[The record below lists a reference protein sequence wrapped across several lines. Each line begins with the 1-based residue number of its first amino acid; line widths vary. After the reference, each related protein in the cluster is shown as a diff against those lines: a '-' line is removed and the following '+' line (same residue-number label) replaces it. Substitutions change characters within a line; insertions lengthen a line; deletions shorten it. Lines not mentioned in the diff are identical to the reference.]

1 MDKMLI
7 EQVVREVI
15 ARMQDLGAG
24 VVSQKPCLLLVHGEH
39 RSQAEVEEMAATLS
53 SSWHVRTS
61 SFGTP
66 DLIAVANGIS
76 RAVLFDTQQDLLVR
90 GALGFTDSPLA
101 ELLAHLL
108 HNGTPVTLIPVPALT
123 WILHSAHA
131 DDKLPEPAKRYRQV
145 LRQNRDTLVS
155 FGAKFA
161 GNLNELDVDYEKT
174 LYFDDKL
181 LTHYKVQSTHVNTI
195 VVSLSTLITPLARDT
210 AKEKGIT
217 ILFKKS

>member
-1 MDKMLI
+1 MDKTLI

-24 VVSQKPCLLLVHGEH
+24 VAVQKPGLLLVHGEH
-39 RSQAEVEEMAATLS
+39 RSQAEVEEMAAKLRS
-53 SSWHVRTS
+53 RWHVCTS

-66 DLIAVANGIS
+66 DLVAAADGIS
-76 RAVLFDTQQDLLVR
+76 CAVLIDSQQDLLVR
-90 GALGFTDSPLA
+90 GALGFTDSPPA

-108 HNGTPVTLIPVPALT
+108 HNGIPVTLVLAPALAR
-123 WILHSAHA
+123 ILQFAHA

-145 LRQNRDTLVS
+145 LRQHRDTLVS

-161 GNLNELDVDYEKT
+161 SDLYELDVDNEKT

-181 LTHYKVQSTHVNTI
+181 LTHYKVQSTDVTTI
-195 VVSLSTLITPLARDT
+195 VVSRNSLITPLARDT